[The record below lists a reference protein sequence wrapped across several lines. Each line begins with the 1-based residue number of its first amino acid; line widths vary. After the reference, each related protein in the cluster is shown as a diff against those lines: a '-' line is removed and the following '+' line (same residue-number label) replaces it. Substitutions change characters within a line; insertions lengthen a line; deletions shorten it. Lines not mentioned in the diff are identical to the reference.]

1 MRREA
6 LPARR
11 PPFRHPDEQQRRL
24 TSPRPLDRVSPLL
37 LVQTWLLL
45 LLLIAGALVVLVEAR
60 HDAQAKDRELVL
72 GVARTV
78 ASSPFVFSSA
88 LTADPATRLGPYAEA
103 VRRANGLD
111 FVVIM
116 APDRTRWTH
125 PDPAR
130 VGKKFAGRIQPALDG
145 ATIDQTFASP
155 PSVQAVSP
163 VLDGKTKVV
172 ALVAVGA
179 SNEAAAS
186 ETWRQLPLLVLVVL
200 LAGALAYG
208 SGPLARRVERQRSA
222 RSSASAARATEA

>member
-1 MRREA
+1 VPR
-6 LPARR
+6 
-11 PPFRHPDEQQRRL
+11 QL
-24 TSPRPLDRVSPLL
+24 TPPRPLDRVNPLL

-45 LLLIAGALVVLVEAR
+45 LLLIAGALVVLVEGR

-78 ASSPFVFSSA
+78 ANSPFVFSSA
-88 LTADPATRLGPYAEA
+88 LTPDPATRLGPYAEA

-145 ATIDQTFASP
+145 ATITETFASP
-155 PSVQAVSP
+155 ADPRVQAVSP
-163 VLDGKTKVV
+163 VLDGKNKVV

-186 ETWRQLPLLVLVVL
+186 EGWRQLPLLVLVVL
-200 LAGALAYG
+200 LAAALAYG

-222 RSSASAARATEA
+222 RSSASAARVTEA